1 MDKKPTLLITGASG
15 FTGLHACDYFS
26 RLEFDVIAITN
37 MNSFSNKQIK
47 RRTCNLSNNESVKDL
62 ISITKPDYL
71 LHLAGQNAVGLSWDN
86 PIQSLEVNAMATAYL
101 LDALRKEMP
110 SCKAVIVGSALQFD
124 PTVPATFNHP
134 YGLSKT
140 IQTLISQFWSNQYNM
155 NVVVAKPSNLIGP
168 GFSKGV
174 CSIFAKKII
183 AMEKE
188 EGEKYLRV
196 SNLNNRFDFLD
207 VRDAVRAYDFLL
219 RKGENG
225 RSYNVSSGK
234 SNSLQDIINIFKKI
248 TPIKFQV
255 KVDDKSPLNNFVTSN
270 PTALTDLGWQ
280 PTTTLE
286 SSIRDIIDFYR

>member
-26 RLEFDVIAITN
+26 RLEFDVVAITN

-47 RRTCNLSNNESVKDL
+47 CRTCNLSNNESVKEL

-124 PTVPATFNHP
+124 PTAPTTFNHP

-140 IQTLISQFWSNQYNM
+140 IQALISQFWSNQYNM

-168 GFSKGV
+168 GFSNGV

-183 AMEKE
+183 DMEKAGE
-188 EGEKYLRV
+188 EQYLRV
-196 SNLNNRFDFLD
+196 SNLNNHFDFLD

-234 SNSLQDIINIFKKI
+234 NHSLQDVINIFKKI
-248 TPIKFQV
+248 TSIKFQV
-255 KVDDKSPLNNFVTSN
+255 KVDNTSPLNNFVTLN
-270 PTALTDLGWQ
+270 PTALTELGWQ
-280 PTTTLE
+280 PTITLK
-286 SSIRDIIDFYR
+286 STIQDIIEFYR